1 MFVKVYGR
9 DWFCN
14 MDSIKYITIKKHP
27 GNGYPYVAAFVSIG
41 TSVQDEVILGEFD
54 NHDDA
59 LRYVET
65 LVKSS

>member
-1 MFVKVYGR
+1 MFIKVYGR
-9 DWFCN
+9 DCFCN

-27 GNGYPYVAAFVSIG
+27 GNGYPYLVMAFVSIG
-41 TSVQDEVILGEFD
+41 TSVQDEVIGKFD